1 MSDYSDRPHKKDRSN
16 DPTLIVTTT
25 ARAVY
30 NDLIAR
36 CKAHVKAKTSVVF
49 DPSTGI
55 QKTFVDGKI
64 TEVKEVR
71 VGRSEGDK

>member
-1 MSDYSDRPHKKDRSN
+1 MSDYSDRPH
-16 DPTLIVTTT
+16 IVTTT
-25 ARAVY
+25 ARAIY

-64 TEVKEVR
+64 TEVKKVR
-71 VGRSEGDK
+71 DNR